1 MVADMRK
8 TMKEL
13 PVDAGMIGVIPVA
26 AINRIDHSAEAGM
39 VIKVQGGRYLNLH
52 YNNGRITI
60 TADLN
65 GALPVLE
72 DTGYWVGD
80 LCYVLTNNIDFD
92 CEDWGEAAEASPGY
106 WAACVSSFETPRY
119 GCCFARPFRLDEG
132 RAGLVASTQW
142 GDGFYPASARI
153 EQGYTVSVIVET
165 GDDASDEEE

>member
-13 PVDAGMIGVIPVA
+13 PVDAGMIGVIPVTG
-26 AINRIDHSAEAGM
+26 INRIDHSAEAGL

-72 DTGYWVGD
+72 DTEFWVGD
-80 LCYVLTNNIDFD
+80 LCYVLENNIDLD
-92 CEDWGEAAEASPGY
+92 RHDWGEAADASSGY
-106 WAACVSSFETPRY
+106 WAACVSSLMTPRH

-132 RAGLVASTQW
+132 RAGLVALTQW
-142 GDGFYPASARI
+142 GDGLYPASARI
-153 EQGYTVSVIVET
+153 KNGFVVSVIVET
-165 GDDASDEEE
+165 GDAEDDEEE